1 MGKFKKGFLFGG
13 LLGAGIMWMSTTK
26 KGREVRDQL
35 LDHAAEVYGRVKV
48 DLLSSK
54 KVKDLNKNMYVK
66 KVTEVVDKYAIE
78 NGLADNVKQMVMK
91 VVLQQWDKIK
101 KDFKK
106 L

>member
-1 MGKFKKGFLFGG
+1 
-13 LLGAGIMWMSTTK
+13 
-26 KGREVRDQL
+26 
-35 LDHAAEVYGRVKV
+35 
-48 DLLSSK
+48 
-54 KVKDLNKNMYVK
+54 
-66 KVTEVVDKYAIE
+66 VVDKYAIE